1 LPRRTN
7 KFMVISV
14 DPGETTGIAFWGDD
28 GTLLSKT
35 TYDMDQLLEYTAK
48 NYDNIRVIVC
58 EDYRLRQGKQ
68 MVQTGSRFVAVQ
80 VIGALKSLAKRVG
93 AKFVLQPAN
102 VLTVAALH
110 SGVKRPSN
118 HAISHDVDAYN
129 HGYYYFETKGILHPN
144 SL

>member
-1 LPRRTN
+1 
-7 KFMVISV
+7 MVISV
-14 DPGETTGIAFWGDD
+14 DPGESTGIAFWEDD
-28 GTLLSKT
+28 GTLISRT
-35 TYDMDQLLEYTAK
+35 TYDMDQLLEFTTIDDRSIK
-48 NYDNIRVIVC
+48 VIVC

-110 SGVKRPSN
+110 SGIKRPSN
-118 HAISHDVDAYN
+118 HAISHDIDAYN
-129 HGYYYFETKGILHPN
+129 HGYYYFETKGLLHPKP
-144 SL
+144 L

>member
-1 LPRRTN
+1 
-7 KFMVISV
+7 MIISV
-14 DPGETTGIAFWGDD
+14 DPGETTGIAYWEDD
-28 GTLLSKT
+28 GTFISREALTQDEILDKVETLSGVT
-35 TYDMDQLLEYTAK
+35 
-48 NYDNIRVIVC
+48 VIVV

-80 VIGALKSLAKRVG
+80 IIGALKAYARRVG

-118 HAISHDVDAYN
+118 HSKSHDIDAYN
-129 HGYYYFETKGILHPN
+129 HGYYYLETKGLLQPKP
-144 SL
+144 L

>member
-1 LPRRTN
+1 
-7 KFMVISV
+7 MIISV
-14 DPGETTGIAFWGDD
+14 DPGETTGIAYWEND
-28 GTLLSKT
+28 GTIISREALTQDEILDKGETLSDVT
-35 TYDMDQLLEYTAK
+35 
-48 NYDNIRVIVC
+48 VIVV

-80 VIGALKSLAKRVG
+80 IIGALKAYARRVG

-118 HAISHDVDAYN
+118 HSKSHDIDAYN
-129 HGYYYFETKGILHPN
+129 HGYYYFETKGLLQPKA
-144 SL
+144 L

>member
-1 LPRRTN
+1 
-7 KFMVISV
+7 MVISV
-14 DPGETTGIAFWGDD
+14 DPGDTTGIAYWTDTGEFVEREA
-28 GTLLSKT
+28 LSQE
-35 TYDMDQLLEYTAK
+35 QLFDKIEQLENVTA
-48 NYDNIRVIVC
+48 VVC

-80 VIGALKSLAKRVG
+80 IIGALKAYARRVG

-118 HAISHDVDAYN
+118 HSRSHDIDAYN
-129 HGYYYFETKGILHPN
+129 HGYYYFETKGLLQPKP
-144 SL
+144 L

>member
-1 LPRRTN
+1 
-7 KFMVISV
+7 MVISV
-14 DPGETTGIAFWGDD
+14 DPGDTTGIAYWTDQGQFVEREA
-28 GTLLSKT
+28 LSQE
-35 TYDMDQLLEYTAK
+35 QLFDKLEILENVTA
-48 NYDNIRVIVC
+48 VVC

-80 VIGALKSLAKRVG
+80 IIGALKAYARRVN

-118 HAISHDVDAYN
+118 HSRSHDIDAYN
-129 HGYYYFETKGILHPN
+129 HGYYYFETKGLLQPKP
-144 SL
+144 L

>member
-1 LPRRTN
+1 
-7 KFMVISV
+7 MIISV
-14 DPGETTGIAFWGDD
+14 DPGETTGIAYWEND
-28 GTLLSKT
+28 GTFISREALTQDEILDKVETLSDVT
-35 TYDMDQLLEYTAK
+35 
-48 NYDNIRVIVC
+48 VIVV

-80 VIGALKSLAKRVG
+80 IIGALKAYARRVG

-118 HAISHDVDAYN
+118 HSKSHDIDAYN
-129 HGYYYFETKGILHPN
+129 HGYYYLETKGLLQPKP
-144 SL
+144 L

>member
-1 LPRRTN
+1 
-7 KFMVISV
+7 MIISV
-14 DPGETTGIAFWGDD
+14 DPGETTGIAYWEND
-28 GTLLSKT
+28 GTFISREALTQDEILDKVETLSGVT
-35 TYDMDQLLEYTAK
+35 
-48 NYDNIRVIVC
+48 VIVV

-80 VIGALKSLAKRVG
+80 IIGALKAYARRVG

-118 HAISHDVDAYN
+118 HSKSHDIDAYN
-129 HGYYYFETKGILHPN
+129 HGYYYFETKGLLQPKP
-144 SL
+144 L